1 VTTVGL
7 VVGVIIAVATQDEV
21 APLLFRTTMHEPDML
36 IGVIVVVTVVA
47 LLAAL
52 GPAVRAA
59 RADPLTSLRSE

>member
-1 VTTVGL
+1 
-7 VVGVIIAVATQDEV
+7 
-21 APLLFRTTMHEPDML
+21 ML
-36 IGVIVVVTVVA
+36 IGVSVVVTVVA